1 MEGIM
6 TRLVYWCVLLLVAAV
21 GIGSCRCNPKYCEGA
36 LDDNCDNLTDVAQRC
51 TSNEQCEAPTAVCDV
66 TGSMTCVQCTP
77 DQASAC
83 SGTTPA
89 CGEDQMC
96 RACRAH
102 AECPGSDTCLPDGSC
117 ADPGQVA
124 YVEPAPNGSD
134 NDQCTRTT
142 PCTVIAKAVATG
154 RAYVKLKGTTDEQV
168 TLNNRNVTL
177 LADPGAKLTST
188 SNGILLR
195 IDGTSQV
202 AIYDLEISGA
212 SGAGVGF
219 GISIPAGA
227 TGTVTLTRVK
237 VSGNQAGGISASG
250 GRLTVSQSTI
260 SGNTGGGISASSGML
275 TVSQSTISGNT
286 GGGISASSGM
296 LTVSQSTI
304 SVNNEGGISVTGAG
318 TTFDITNCFIFRNGN
333 RTTANVGGVN
343 LGALGGGSVFAF
355 NTVIDNESRNTAAA
369 TGGVFC
375 DIPEFIASNN
385 IIARNFVDTV
395 PNQSNSNTFGQ
406 CGHSTSKIASTVSGL
421 NFVSPD
427 VAPHDYH
434 IQQGSSAIDQATTP
448 STLAVDIDGDPRPQG
463 NARDQGADEVP

>member
-1 MEGIM
+1 MS
-6 TRLVYWCVLLLVAAV
+6 RLVYACVLVLFAAV

-36 LDDNCDNLTDVAQRC
+36 LDDNCDNLTDGAQRC
-51 TSNEQCEAPTAVCDV
+51 TSNEQCQAPTAVCDV

-77 DQASAC
+77 EQASAC
-83 SGTTPA
+83 SGPTPT
-89 CGEDQMC
+89 CGDDQMC
-96 RACRAH
+96 RPCRAH

-154 RAYVKLKGTTDEQV
+154 RSYVKLTGTTDEQV

-177 LADPGAKLTST
+177 LAEPGAKLTST

-212 SGAGVGF
+212 SGATVGF
-219 GISIPAGA
+219 GISIPVGA

-260 SGNTGGGISASSGML
+260 SGNTGGGIA
-275 TVSQSTISGNT
+275 V
-286 GGGISASSGM
+286 
-296 LTVSQSTI
+296 
-304 SVNNEGGISVTGAG
+304 GAG
-318 TTFDITNCFIFRNGN
+318 ATFDITNCFIYRNGSP
-333 RTTANVGGVN
+333 TTTSNVGGVHL
-343 LGALGGGSVFAF
+343 LGSGAMSVFAF
-355 NTVIDNESRNTAAA
+355 NTVIDNHIQNIGSSA
-369 TGGVFC
+369 GGVYC
-375 DIPEFIASNN
+375 EISGFIASNN
-385 IIARNFVDTV
+385 IIVRNFVDSD
-395 PNQSNSNTFGQ
+395 PNRGNSNTLGQ
-406 CGHSTSKIASTVSGL
+406 CVHATSKTASTVSGL
-421 NFVSPD
+421 NFVSSD
-427 VAPHDYH
+427 SAPYDYH
-434 IQQGSSAIDQATTP
+434 IQPGSSAIDQATTP
-448 STLAVDIDGDPRPQG
+448 STLAVDFDGDPRPQG